1 MYGKADR
8 RFNLRHIHYI
18 SFNSKC
24 KHFMKIFVK
33 KSPRQ
38 SSRKFQAHI
47 LRSFY
52 QKRGCRNNNF
62 CRPNARR
69 LCRAPPMTYKAH
81 RRSGWAHMQS
91 QVTVLP
97 SAMRILNR
105 RSACIRSFRM
115 TDIRRYLQNFCSYI
129 NRENF
134 PSPFLLLRVATLIL
148 RAVCADLPAY
158 CHM

>member
-1 MYGKADR
+1 M
-8 RFNLRHIHYI
+8 
-18 SFNSKC
+18 SKNPQD
-24 KHFMKIFVK
+24 
-33 KSPRQ
+33 SRQ
-38 SSRKFQAHI
+38 GVFRLTFS
-47 LRSFY
+47 RSFY

-62 CRPNARR
+62 CRPNVRG

-91 QVTVLP
+91 QLTVLP
-97 SAMRILNR
+97 SAMRIRNR
-105 RSACIRSFRM
+105 RSACVRSFRM

-129 NRENF
+129 NREIF
-134 PSPFLLLRVATLIL
+134 PSHFLLLRGATLIL

>member
-1 MYGKADR
+1 MSK
-8 RFNLRHIHYI
+8 NLQD
-18 SFNSKC
+18 S
-24 KHFMKIFVK
+24 
-33 KSPRQ
+33 RQ
-38 SSRKFQAHI
+38 GNFRLTFS
-47 LRSFY
+47 RSFY

-81 RRSGWAHMQS
+81 RRSSWAHMQS

-97 SAMRILNR
+97 SAMRIPNR

-158 CHM
+158 CHVI